1 MPMRSAPRSSEGPAV
16 VTMDAPISL
25 AMMVASVVLPSPGG
39 PESRTWS
46 SGSRCWRAA
55 STETRRLS
63 TAARCPTYS
72 SRRWGRSWRS
82 TCVSSGRATR
92 LITRASSFMA
102 FALPSGAT
110 IDLVEQLFGS
120 AHSGP
125 AAERGR
131 DELGGLARSMTEL
144 LDHHLEDHCAQPFVI
159 ARRGYGG
166 RALLLHVGSRL
177 DERELSHLALELRH
191 DVLGLL
197 GPDAG
202 QAAQVSFVLPRDGGR
217 DVADGRR
224 ERAGRHQRP
233 HVLHRDEL
241 LEELLVQLRRE
252 PNQDGAG
259 LVLRC
264 VIVDGEQHLV
274 GAVALS
280 RLGVG
285 EGGLGHGRNE
295 HLVPDA
301 SRLDHD
307 TILELPAESAAD
319 RGDHRV
325 TCRRTLR
332 PAGSRPVSRAM

>member
-1 MPMRSAPRSSEGPAV
+1 MPKRSRSGELSMPGRVVAPTIVNGRSGMRMVRAFNPLSITKVTEKSSIAGYKSSSTTRGSRWISSMNSTSRSPRLVRIPMRSPPRSRDGPAV
-16 VTMDAPISL
+16 VTMEAPISF
-25 AMMVASVVLPSPGG
+25 AMIVASVVLPSPGG
-39 PESRTWS
+39 PDRSTWS
-46 SGSRCWRAA
+46 SGSRRWRAA

-92 LITRASSFMA
+92 LITSASSFMA

-131 DELGGLARSMTEL
+131 DELGRLARSMTEL
-144 LDHHLEDHCAQPFVI
+144 LDHHLEDHRAQPFVV
-159 ARRGYGG
+159 ARRGDGR

-177 DERELSHLALELRH
+177 GERELGHFALELRH

-252 PNQDGAG
+252 PN
-259 LVLRC
+259 
-264 VIVDGEQHLV
+264 
-274 GAVALS
+274 
-280 RLGVG
+280 
-285 EGGLGHGRNE
+285 
-295 HLVPDA
+295 
-301 SRLDHD
+301 
-307 TILELPAESAAD
+307 
-319 RGDHRV
+319 
-325 TCRRTLR
+325 
-332 PAGSRPVSRAM
+332 